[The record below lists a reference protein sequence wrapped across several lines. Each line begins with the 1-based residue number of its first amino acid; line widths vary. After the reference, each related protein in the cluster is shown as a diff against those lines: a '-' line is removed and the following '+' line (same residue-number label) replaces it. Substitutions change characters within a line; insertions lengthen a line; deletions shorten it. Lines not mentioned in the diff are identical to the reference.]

1 MLDPTTV
8 TKMVEDQIARSVN
21 DQVLEVFATD
31 EWLKP
36 IEAKIIDY
44 TQQRILGKFSN
55 SSALPE
61 IVEAVK
67 TSIAELFATGQI
79 PGVDQYI
86 DSSIIKQSIDQAVQD
101 NIVTAIKDLG
111 RDPAWIEKIERLIN
125 QSMVQRVVAGLSTID
140 VGGLIRQRVD
150 ENMTDLDSRV
160 AKRLQTPGIQ
170 DHAQQPELTVLDEN
184 VVVENCL
191 TANRIEVVT
200 SARIKELTV
209 TGSINT
215 DNRAWQTLSED
226 ISKKTL
232 DRLSTEWKESL
243 IADVESKI
251 REHGID
257 FDQVQID
264 GVRVVEG
271 DTLSRKITNSNLQ
284 KVGALKD
291 LTVTGEA
298 HIYNTVSVLNKRLG
312 VNTQE
317 PEMALSV
324 WDEEVSIL
332 AGKFKDK
339 SAYIGTGRLQN
350 LVLGV
355 NRTPAIEIDVDGVTA
370 VKKLRVGVHRISH
383 GTEVPNYAGTK
394 GDVVFNANPSINDNV
409 FAWQC
414 LGGFKW
420 KIIRAVE

>member
-1 MLDPTTV
+1 MLDPKAV
-8 TKMVEDQIARSVN
+8 TKMVEDQIAQSVN
-21 DQVLEVFATD
+21 NQVLEVFATD

-44 TQQRILGKFSN
+44 TQQRILGKFAN

-61 IVEAVK
+61 IVDAVK
-67 TSIAELFATGQI
+67 TSIADLFATGQI

-86 DSSIIKQSIDQAVQD
+86 DAATIKQTIDQAVQD
-101 NIVTAIKDLG
+101 NIVTAIKDMG
-111 RDPAWIEKIERLIN
+111 RDPAWVEKIEQMVN
-125 QSMVQRVVAGLSTID
+125 QAMVRRVVAGLSSID

-150 ENMTDLDSRV
+150 ENMSELDSKV
-160 AKRLQTPGIQ
+160 AERLQTPGIQ
-170 DHAQQPELTVLDEN
+170 DHAQRPELTVLDEN
-184 VVVENCL
+184 VVIENCL
-191 TANRIEVVT
+191 TANRIEVVN

-226 ISKKTL
+226 ISEKTL
-232 DRLSTEWKESL
+232 NRLTTEWRESL
-243 IADVESKI
+243 IDDVEDKI
-251 REHGID
+251 RERGID
-257 FDQVQID
+257 FTQVQID
-264 GVRVVEG
+264 GVRVIAG
-271 DTLSRKITNSNLQ
+271 DTLSRKITNSSLQNLG
-284 KVGALKD
+284 VLKD
-291 LTVTGEA
+291 LTVSGEA

-339 SAYIGTGRLQN
+339 SAYIGTGRAQN

-355 NRTPAIEIDVDGVTA
+355 NRTPAVEIDIEGVTA

-383 GTEVPNYAGTK
+383 GNEIPNYAGTK
-394 GDVVFNANPSINDNV
+394 GDIVFNANPSVNANV

-420 KIIRAVE
+420 KIIRSVE

>member
-1 MLDPTTV
+1 ML
-8 TKMVEDQIARSVN
+8 DQIALNKLVEEQIEKSIN
-21 DQVLEVFATD
+21 DQVVNT
-31 EWLKP
+31 
-36 IEAKIIDY
+36 I
-44 TQQRILGKFSN
+44 QHLGN
-55 SSALPE
+55 
-61 IVEAVK
+61 
-67 TSIAELFATGQI
+67 
-79 PGVDQYI
+79 
-86 DSSIIKQSIDQAVQD
+86 
-101 NIVTAIKDLG
+101 
-111 RDPAWIEKIERLIN
+111 DPAWVEKIEQLVN
-125 QSMVQRVVAGLSTID
+125 QAMVRRVVAGLSSVD

-150 ENMTDLDSRV
+150 ENMSDLDSRV
-160 AKRLQTPGIQ
+160 AARLHTPGIQ
-170 DHAQQPELTVLDEN
+170 DCAHNPELTVLDEN
-184 VVVENCL
+184 VVVEHCL

-232 DRLSTEWKESL
+232 DRLNTEWRESL
-243 IADVESKI
+243 VADVESKI
-251 REHGID
+251 RDHGIN
-257 FDQVQID
+257 FNQVQID
-264 GVRVVEG
+264 GVNVVSG
-271 DTLSRKITNSNLQ
+271 DTLSRKITNSSLQ
-284 KVGALKD
+284 RVGALQD
-291 LTVTGEA
+291 LTVLGEA

-312 VNTQE
+312 INTQE

-332 AGKFKDK
+332 AGKFKDR

-355 NRTPAIEIDVDGVTA
+355 NRTPAVEIDVDGITA
-370 VKKLRVGVHRISH
+370 IKKLRVGVHRISH

-420 KIIRAVE
+420 KIIRTVE

>member
-1 MLDPTTV
+1 MLDPKAV
-8 TKMVEDQIARSVN
+8 TKLVEDQIARSVN

-31 EWLKP
+31 DWLKP

-44 TQQRILGKFSN
+44 TQQRILGKFAN

-67 TSIAELFATGQI
+67 TSVAELFASGQI

-86 DSSIIKQSIDQAVQD
+86 DDAKIKQTIDQAVQD

-111 RDPAWIEKIERLIN
+111 RDPVWLEKIEGLIN

-140 VGGLIRQRVD
+140 INGLIRQRVD
-150 ENMTDLDSRV
+150 ENMTELDRRV
-160 AKRLQTPGIQ
+160 AEHLQTPGIQ
-170 DHAQQPELTVLDEN
+170 DHAQQPELTVMDEN

-191 TANRIEVVT
+191 TADRIEVVT
-200 SARIKELTV
+200 SAKIRELTV

-226 ISKKTL
+226 ISEKTL
-232 DRLSTEWKESL
+232 NRLTNEWRGSL
-243 IADVESKI
+243 ITDVEDKI
-251 REHGID
+251 REKGID
-257 FDQVQID
+257 FTQVQID
-264 GVRVVEG
+264 GVRVVVG
-271 DTLSRKITNSNLQ
+271 DTLSRKITNSNIQSL
-284 KVGALKD
+284 GALRD
-291 LTVTGEA
+291 LTVSGEA

-339 SAYIGTGRLQN
+339 SAYIGTGRAQN

-355 NRTPAIEIDVDGVTA
+355 NRTPAVEIDVDGITA
-370 VKKLRVGVHRISH
+370 IKKLRVGVHRIGH

>member
-1 MLDPTTV
+1 MLDPKAV
-8 TKMVEDQIARSVN
+8 TKLVEDQIAKSVN

-31 EWLKP
+31 EWLRP

-44 TQQRILGKFSN
+44 TQQRILGKFAN

-67 TSIAELFATGQI
+67 TSVAELFASGQI

-86 DSSIIKQSIDQAVQD
+86 DDAKIKQTIDQAVQD

-111 RDPAWIEKIERLIN
+111 RDPVWLEKIEGLIN
-125 QSMVQRVVAGLSTID
+125 QSMVQRVVAGLSSID

-160 AKRLQTPGIQ
+160 AERLQTPGIQ
-170 DHAQQPELTVLDEN
+170 DHAQQSELTVMDEN

-191 TANRIEVVT
+191 TANRLEVVT
-200 SARIKELTV
+200 SAKIRELTV

-226 ISKKTL
+226 ISEKTL
-232 DRLSTEWKESL
+232 NRLTTEWRESL
-243 IADVESKI
+243 IEDVEDKI
-251 REHGID
+251 RERGID
-257 FDQVQID
+257 FSQVQID
-264 GVRVVEG
+264 GVRVVAG
-271 DTLSRKITNSNLQ
+271 DTLSRKITNSNIQSL
-284 KVGALKD
+284 GALKE
-291 LTVTGEA
+291 LTVAGEA
-298 HIYNTVSVLNKRLG
+298 HIYNTVSVLNKRVG

-339 SAYIGTGRLQN
+339 AAYIGTGRLQN

-355 NRTPAIEIDVDGVTA
+355 NRTPAVEIDVDGVTA

-414 LGGFKW
+414 LGGYKW
-420 KIIRAVE
+420 KIIRSVE

>member
-1 MLDPTTV
+1 MLDPTAI

-36 IEAKIIDY
+36 IETKIIDY

-61 IVEAVK
+61 IVQAVK
-67 TSIAELFATGQI
+67 TSVAELFATGQI

-86 DSSIIKQSIDQAVQD
+86 DSATIKQTIDQAVQD
-101 NIVTAIKDLG
+101 NIVTAITDLG
-111 RDPAWIEKIERLIN
+111 RDPAWLEKIERLIN

-140 VGGLIRQRVD
+140 INDLIRQRVD
-150 ENMTDLDSRV
+150 ENMIDLDIKV
-160 AKRLQTPGIQ
+160 AQKLQTPGIQ
-170 DHAQQPELTVLDEN
+170 DHAQQSELTVLDEN

-226 ISKKTL
+226 ISDKTL
-232 DRLSTEWKESL
+232 NRLTTEWKQSL
-243 IADVESKI
+243 INDVEAKI

-257 FDQVQID
+257 FAQVQID
-264 GVRVVEG
+264 GVRVVAG
-271 DTLSRKITNSNLQ
+271 DTLSRKITNSNIQSL
-284 KVGALKD
+284 GSLKE
-291 LTVTGEA
+291 LNVVGEA

-312 VNTQE
+312 INTQE

-332 AGKFKDK
+332 AGKFKDRA
-339 SAYIGTGRLQN
+339 AYIGTGRLQN

-355 NRTPAIEIDVDGVTA
+355 NRTPAVEIDVDGITA

-394 GDVVFNANPSINDNV
+394 GDVVFNANPNINDNV

-420 KIIRAVE
+420 KLIRTVE

>member
-8 TKMVEDQIARSVN
+8 TKLVEDQIARSVN

-44 TQQRILGKFSN
+44 TQQRILGKFAN

-61 IVEAVK
+61 LVEAVK
-67 TSIAELFATGQI
+67 TSVAELFASGQI
-79 PGVDQYI
+79 PGIEQYI
-86 DSSIIKQSIDQAVQD
+86 DSTTIKQTIDQAVQD

-111 RDPAWIEKIERLIN
+111 RDPAWLEKIEQLIN
-125 QSMVQRVVAGLSTID
+125 QTMVQRVVAGLSTID

-160 AKRLQTPGIQ
+160 AQRLQTPGIQ

-191 TANRIEVVT
+191 TANRIEVVN
-200 SARIKELTV
+200 SAKIRELTV

-215 DNRAWQTLSED
+215 DNQSWQTLSD
-226 ISKKTL
+226 AISEKTL
-232 DRLSTEWKESL
+232 KRLTTEWKYSL
-243 IADVESKI
+243 IADVENKI

-257 FDQVQID
+257 FMQVQID

-291 LTVTGEA
+291 LTVDGEA

-355 NRTPAIEIDVDGVTA
+355 NRTPAVEIDVDGVTA

-383 GTEVPNYAGTK
+383 GNEVPNYAGTK
-394 GDVVFNANPSINDNV
+394 GDVVFNAIPSINDNV

-420 KIIRAVE
+420 KIIRSVE

>member
-1 MLDPTTV
+1 MLDPKAV
-8 TKMVEDQIARSVN
+8 TKLVEEQIARSVN
-21 DQVLEVFATD
+21 DQVMEVFATD
-31 EWLKP
+31 DWLKP
-36 IEAKIIDY
+36 IEAKIVDY
-44 TQQRILGKFSN
+44 TQQRILGKFAN

-61 IVEAVK
+61 IVEAIK
-67 TSIAELFATGQI
+67 TSVAELFATGQI

-86 DSSIIKQSIDQAVQD
+86 DSATIKQTIDQAVQD
-101 NIVTAIKDLG
+101 NILTAIQSLG
-111 RDPAWIEKIERLIN
+111 RDPDWIEKIEKLIN
-125 QSMVQRVVAGLSTID
+125 QSMVSRVVAGLSTID
-140 VGGLIRQRVD
+140 INALICQRVD
-150 ENMTDLDSRV
+150 ENMIDLGDKV
-160 AKRLQTPGIQ
+160 VQKLQTPGIQ
-170 DHAQQPELTVLDEN
+170 DHATKCELTVLDEN
-184 VVVENCL
+184 VVVENFL
-191 TANRIEVVT
+191 TANNIEVVT
-200 SARIKELTV
+200 SAKIKELTV

-232 DRLSTEWKESL
+232 NQLTTEWRDSL
-243 IADVESKI
+243 IADVEDKI
-251 REHGID
+251 RERGIE
-257 FDQVQID
+257 FTQVQID

-284 KVGALKD
+284 QLGVLKN
-291 LTVTGEA
+291 LQVAGEA
-298 HIYNTVSVLNKRLG
+298 HIYNTVSVLNRRLG

-332 AGKFKDK
+332 AGKFKDR

-355 NRTPAIEIDVDGVTA
+355 NRTPAVEIDIDGITA
-370 VKKLRVGVHRISH
+370 IKKLRVGVHRISH

-394 GDVVFNANPSINDNV
+394 GDVVFNANPNINDNV

-420 KIIRAVE
+420 KIIRSVE

>member
-1 MLDPTTV
+1 MLDPTVV
-8 TKMVEDQIARSVN
+8 TKLVEDQIARSVN

-44 TQQRILGKFSN
+44 TQQRILGKFAN

-67 TSIAELFATGQI
+67 TSVAELFATGQI

-86 DSSIIKQSIDQAVQD
+86 DSTTIKQTMDQAVQD
-101 NIVTAIKDLG
+101 NIVDAIKDLG
-111 RDPAWIEKIERLIN
+111 RDSAWLEKIERLIN
-125 QSMVQRVVAGLSTID
+125 QSMVQRVVAGLSAINVTE
-140 VGGLIRQRVD
+140 LIRQRVD
-150 ENMTDLDSRV
+150 ENMSDLDSRV
-160 AKRLQTPGIQ
+160 AQRLQTPGIQ
-170 DHAQQPELTVLDEN
+170 DHARQPELTVLDEN
-184 VVVENCL
+184 VVIENCL
-191 TANRIEVVT
+191 TANRIDVVG
-200 SARIKELTV
+200 SAKIKELTV

-215 DNRAWQTLSED
+215 DNRAWQTLSD
-226 ISKKTL
+226 AISEKTL
-232 DRLSTEWKESL
+232 DRLSTEWKQSL
-243 IADVESKI
+243 VADVENKI
-251 REHGID
+251 REHGIN
-257 FDQVQID
+257 FTQIQID

-291 LTVTGEA
+291 LTVVGEA

-312 VNTQE
+312 VNTHE

-332 AGKFKDK
+332 AGKFKEK
-339 SAYIGTGRLQN
+339 AAYIGTGRLQN

-355 NRTPAIEIDVDGVTA
+355 NRTPAIEIDIDGITA
-370 VKKLRVGVHRISH
+370 IKKLRVGVHRISH
-383 GTEVPNYAGTK
+383 GTEIPNYSGTK

-420 KIIRAVE
+420 KIIRSVE

>member
-1 MLDPTTV
+1 MLDPKAV
-8 TKMVEDQIARSVN
+8 TKLVEDQIARSVN

-31 EWLKP
+31 DWLKP

-44 TQQRILGKFSN
+44 TQQRILGKFAN

-61 IVEAVK
+61 IVDAVK
-67 TSIAELFATGQI
+67 TSVAELFAAGKI

-86 DSSIIKQSIDQAVQD
+86 DINVVRQAIDQAVQD
-101 NIVTAIKDLG
+101 NIISAIKDLG
-111 RDPAWIEKIERLIN
+111 RDPAWLEKIERLIN
-125 QSMVQRVVAGLSTID
+125 QNMVQRVVAGLSAID
-140 VGGLIRQRVD
+140 INQLIHQRVD
-150 ENMTDLDSRV
+150 ENMSELDSKV

-191 TANRIEVVT
+191 TAKRIEIVE
-200 SARIKELTV
+200 SAKIKELTV

-215 DNRAWQTLSED
+215 DNRSWQTLSED
-226 ISKKTL
+226 IGKKTFE
-232 DRLSTEWKESL
+232 RLSTQWRESL
-243 IADVESKI
+243 VADVENKI

-257 FDQVQID
+257 FTQVQID
-264 GVRVVEG
+264 GVRVIAG

-284 KVGALKD
+284 KLGALQD
-291 LTVTGEA
+291 LTVSGEA

-355 NRTPAIEIDVDGVTA
+355 NRTPAVEIDIDGTTA
-370 VKKLRVGVHRISH
+370 IKKLRVGVHRISH

-394 GDVVFNANPSINDNV
+394 GDVVFNANPSVNDNV

-414 LGGFKW
+414 LGGYKW
-420 KIIRAVE
+420 KIIRSVE

>member
-1 MLDPTTV
+1 MLDPKAV
-8 TKMVEDQIARSVN
+8 TKLVEDQIARSVN

-31 EWLKP
+31 DWLKP
-36 IEAKIIDY
+36 IEAKIVDY
-44 TQQRILGKFSN
+44 TQQRILGKFAN

-67 TSIAELFATGQI
+67 TSVAELFASGQI
-79 PGVDQYI
+79 PGIDQYI
-86 DSSIIKQSIDQAVQD
+86 DSKTVKQIIDQAVQD

-111 RDPAWIEKIERLIN
+111 RDPEWLEKIERLVN

-140 VGGLIRQRVD
+140 VGVLVRQRVD
-150 ENMTDLDSRV
+150 ENMIELDTKV
-160 AKRLQTPGIQ
+160 AERLQTPGIQ

-191 TANRIEVVT
+191 TANRIDVVG
-200 SARIKELTV
+200 SAKIRELTV

-226 ISKKTL
+226 IGKKTL
-232 DRLSTEWKESL
+232 DRLTTEWRESL
-243 IADVESKI
+243 IDDVEDKI
-251 REHGID
+251 RERGID
-257 FDQVQID
+257 FTQVQID
-264 GVRVVEG
+264 GVRVVAG
-271 DTLSRKITNSNLQ
+271 DTLSRKIVNSNIQSL
-284 KVGALKD
+284 GALKE
-291 LTVTGEA
+291 LTVAGEA
-298 HIYNTVSVLNKRLG
+298 HINNTVSVLNRRLG
-312 VNTQE
+312 INTQE

-339 SAYIGTGRLQN
+339 AAYLGTGRLQN

-355 NRTPAIEIDVDGVTA
+355 NRTPAVEIDIDGVTA
-370 VKKLRVGVHRISH
+370 IKKLRVGVHRISH

-414 LGGFKW
+414 LGGYKW
-420 KIIRAVE
+420 KIIRSVE

>member
-1 MLDPTTV
+1 MLDPKAV
-8 TKMVEDQIARSVN
+8 TKLVEDQIARLVN
-21 DQVLEVFATD
+21 DQVLEIFATD

-36 IEAKIIDY
+36 IEAKIVDY
-44 TQQRILGKFSN
+44 TQQRILGKFAN

-61 IVEAVK
+61 IVDAVK
-67 TSIAELFATGQI
+67 TSVAELFAAGQI

-86 DSSIIKQSIDQAVQD
+86 DSTIIKRTIDQAVQD
-101 NIVTAIKDLG
+101 NILTAIKDLG
-111 RDPAWIEKIERLIN
+111 RDPVWLEKIETLIN
-125 QSMVQRVVAGLSTID
+125 QNMVQRVVAGLSAID

-150 ENMTDLDSRV
+150 ENMGELDKKV
-160 AKRLQTPGIQ
+160 AERLQTPGIQ
-170 DHAQQPELTVLDEN
+170 DHAQQLELTVLDEN

-191 TANRIEVVT
+191 TANRIEVVG
-200 SARIKELTV
+200 SAKIRELTV

-226 ISKKTL
+226 ISEKTL
-232 DRLSTEWKESL
+232 NLLTNEWRESL
-243 IADVESKI
+243 IDDVEDKI
-251 REHGID
+251 RERGIN
-257 FDQVQID
+257 FTQVQID
-264 GVRVVEG
+264 GVRVVAG
-271 DTLSRKITNSNLQ
+271 DTLSRKIVNSNIQSL
-284 KVGALKD
+284 GALRA

-298 HIYNTVSVLNKRLG
+298 HIHNTVSVLNRRLG
-312 VNTQE
+312 INTQE

-339 SAYIGTGRLQN
+339 SAYIGTGRAQN

-355 NRTPAIEIDVDGVTA
+355 NRTPAVEIDIDGTTA
-370 VKKLRVGVHRISH
+370 IKKLRVGVHRISH

-394 GDVVFNANPSINDNV
+394 GDVVFNANPSVNDNV

-414 LGGFKW
+414 LGGYKW
-420 KIIRAVE
+420 KLIRAVE

>member
-1 MLDPTTV
+1 MLDPKVV
-8 TKMVEDQIARSVN
+8 TKLVEDQIARSVN

-44 TQQRILGKFSN
+44 TQQRILGKFAN

-67 TSIAELFATGQI
+67 TSVAELFASGQI
-79 PGVDQYI
+79 PGVGQYI
-86 DSSIIKQSIDQAVQD
+86 NDATIKQTIDQAVQD

-111 RDPAWIEKIERLIN
+111 RDPAWLEKIEGLIN

-140 VGGLIRQRVD
+140 VNGLIRQRVD
-150 ENMTDLDSRV
+150 ENMTELDSRV
-160 AKRLQTPGIQ
+160 AERLQTPGIQ
-170 DHAQQPELTVLDEN
+170 DHARRPELTVLDEN

-200 SARIKELTV
+200 SAKIKELTV

-215 DNRAWQTLSED
+215 DNRAWQTLSEA
-226 ISKKTL
+226 ISEKTL
-232 DRLSTEWKESL
+232 NRLTTEWRESL
-243 IADVESKI
+243 INDVEDKI
-251 REHGID
+251 RERGID
-257 FDQVQID
+257 FTQVQID
-264 GVRVVEG
+264 GVNVISG
-271 DTLSRKITNSNLQ
+271 DTLSRKITNSSLQ
-284 KVGALKD
+284 RVGALRD
-291 LTVTGEA
+291 LTVAGEA

-332 AGKFKDK
+332 AGKFKDRA
-339 SAYIGTGRLQN
+339 AYIGTGRLQN

-355 NRTPAIEIDVDGVTA
+355 NRTPAVEIDVDGITA
-370 VKKLRVGVHRISH
+370 IKKLRVGVHRISH

-394 GDVVFNANPSINDNV
+394 GDVVFNANPGINDNV

-420 KIIRAVE
+420 KIIRSVE

>member
-1 MLDPTTV
+1 MLDPKVV
-8 TKMVEDQIARSVN
+8 TKLVEDQIAKSVN

-31 EWLKP
+31 DWLKP

-44 TQQRILGKFSN
+44 TQQRILGKFAN

-61 IVEAVK
+61 IVDAVK
-67 TSIAELFATGQI
+67 TSVAELFASGQI
-79 PGVDQYI
+79 PGIDQYV
-86 DSSIIKQSIDQAVQD
+86 DSATVRQTIDQAVQD
-101 NIVTAIKDLG
+101 NIVLAIKDLG
-111 RDPAWIEKIERLIN
+111 RDPAWIEKIEKLIN
-125 QSMVQRVVAGLSTID
+125 QHMVQRVVAGLSTID
-140 VGGLIRQRVD
+140 VGGVIRQRVD
-150 ENMTDLDSRV
+150 ENMTGLDKKV
-160 AKRLQTPGIQ
+160 AERLHTPGIQ
-170 DHAQQPELTVLDEN
+170 DHAQNAELTVLDEN

-191 TANRIEVVT
+191 TANRIEVVN

-226 ISKKTL
+226 ISEKTL
-232 DRLSTEWKESL
+232 NRLTNEWRESL
-243 IADVESKI
+243 IDDVEDKI
-251 REHGID
+251 RERGID
-257 FDQVQID
+257 FSQVQID
-264 GVRVVEG
+264 GVRVVAG
-271 DTLSRKITNSNLQ
+271 DTLSRKIINSNIQSL
-284 KVGALKD
+284 GALKE
-291 LTVTGEA
+291 LKVSGEA

-339 SAYIGTGRLQN
+339 SAYIGTGRAQN

-355 NRTPAIEIDVDGVTA
+355 NRTPAVEIDIDGVTA

-394 GDVVFNANPSINDNV
+394 GDIVFNANPSVNDNV

-420 KIIRAVE
+420 KIIRSVE

>member
-1 MLDPTTV
+1 MLDPTAV
-8 TKMVEDQIARSVN
+8 TKLVEEQIARSVN

-31 EWLKP
+31 EWLKS
-36 IEAKIIDY
+36 IESKIVDY
-44 TQQRILGKFSN
+44 TQQRILGKFAN

-67 TSIAELFATGQI
+67 TSVAELFATGQI
-79 PGVDQYI
+79 PGIDRYI
-86 DSSIIKQSIDQAVQD
+86 DSTIVNQTIDQAVQD
-101 NIVTAIKDLG
+101 NILTAINDLG
-111 RDPAWIEKIERLIN
+111 RDPVWLEKIERSIN

-140 VGGLIRQRVD
+140 VSGLIRQRVD
-150 ENMTDLDSRV
+150 ENMTDLSDKV
-160 AKRLQTPGIQ
+160 VQKLQTPGIQ
-170 DHAQQPELTVLDEN
+170 DHAQQPELVVLDEN

-191 TANRIEVVT
+191 TANRIEVVN
-200 SARIKELTV
+200 SAKIHELTV

-215 DNRAWQTLSED
+215 DNQAWQTLSEH
-226 ISKKTL
+226 ISEKTL
-232 DRLSTEWKESL
+232 NKLSNEWKDSL
-243 IADVESKI
+243 ITDVEDKI
-251 REHGID
+251 RERGID
-257 FDQVQID
+257 FTQVQID
-264 GVRVVEG
+264 GVRVVTG

-284 KVGALKD
+284 SVGLLKN
-291 LTVTGEA
+291 LTVSGEA
-298 HIYNTVSVLNKRLG
+298 HINNTVSVLNKRLG
-312 VNTQE
+312 INTQE

-339 SAYIGTGRLQN
+339 AAYLGTGRLQN

-355 NRTPAIEIDVDGVTA
+355 NRTPAVEIDIDGTTA
-370 VKKLRVGVHRISH
+370 IKKLRVGVHRISH

-420 KIIRAVE
+420 KIIRSVE

>member
-1 MLDPTTV
+1 MLDPTVV
-8 TKMVEDQIARSVN
+8 TKLVEDQIARSVN

-44 TQQRILGKFSN
+44 TQQRILGKFAN

-67 TSIAELFATGQI
+67 TSVAELFATGQI

-86 DSSIIKQSIDQAVQD
+86 DSTTIKQTMDQAVQD
-101 NIVTAIKDLG
+101 NIVDAIKDLG
-111 RDPAWIEKIERLIN
+111 RDSAWLEKIERLIN
-125 QSMVQRVVAGLSTID
+125 QSMVQRVVAGLSAINVTE
-140 VGGLIRQRVD
+140 LIRQRVD
-150 ENMTDLDSRV
+150 ENMSDLDSRV
-160 AKRLQTPGIQ
+160 AQRLQTPGIQ
-170 DHAQQPELTVLDEN
+170 DHARQPELTVLDEN
-184 VVVENCL
+184 VVIENCL
-191 TANRIEVVT
+191 TANRIDVVG
-200 SARIKELTV
+200 SAKIKELTV

-215 DNRAWQTLSED
+215 DNRAWQTLSD
-226 ISKKTL
+226 AISEKTL
-232 DRLSTEWKESL
+232 DRLSTEWKQSL
-243 IADVESKI
+243 VADVENKI
-251 REHGID
+251 REHGIN
-257 FDQVQID
+257 FTQIQID

-291 LTVTGEA
+291 LTVVGEA

-312 VNTQE
+312 VNTHE

-332 AGKFKDK
+332 AGKFKEK
-339 SAYIGTGRLQN
+339 AAYIGTGRLQN

-355 NRTPAIEIDVDGVTA
+355 NRTPAIEIDIDGITA
-370 VKKLRVGVHRISH
+370 IKKLRVGVHRISH
-383 GTEVPNYAGTK
+383 GTEIPNYSGTK
-394 GDVVFNANPSINDNV
+394 GDVVFNANTSINDNV

-420 KIIRAVE
+420 KIIRSVE

>member
-1 MLDPTTV
+1 M
-8 TKMVEDQIARSVN
+8 
-21 DQVLEVFATD
+21 
-31 EWLKP
+31 
-36 IEAKIIDY
+36 
-44 TQQRILGKFSN
+44 
-55 SSALPE
+55 
-61 IVEAVK
+61 
-67 TSIAELFATGQI
+67 FATGQI

-86 DSSIIKQSIDQAVQD
+86 DSANIQQTIDQAVQD

-111 RDPAWIEKIERLIN
+111 RDPVWVEKIERLVN
-125 QSMVQRVVAGLSTID
+125 QSMVQRVVAGLSAID
-140 VGGLIRQRVD
+140 VAGLICQRVD
-150 ENMTDLDSRV
+150 ENMSELDSKV

-170 DHAQQPELTVLDEN
+170 DHAQQSELTVMDEN

-191 TANRIEVVT
+191 TANRIDIVG
-200 SARIKELTV
+200 SAKINELTV

-215 DNRAWQTLSED
+215 DNRSWQTLSD
-226 ISKKTL
+226 AISEKTL
-232 DRLSTEWKESL
+232 ERLTTEWKYSL
-243 IADVESKI
+243 IADVENKI
-251 REHGID
+251 RERGID
-257 FDQVQID
+257 FMQVQID

-291 LTVTGEA
+291 LMVAGEA

-339 SAYIGTGRLQN
+339 AAYIGTGRAQN

-355 NRTPAIEIDVDGVTA
+355 NRTPAIEIDIDGVTA
-370 VKKLRVGVHRISH
+370 IKKLRIGVHRISH
-383 GTEVPNYAGTK
+383 GTEIPNYSGTK
-394 GDVVFNANPSINDNV
+394 GDVVFNANPSINNNV

-420 KIIRAVE
+420 KIIRSVE

>member
-1 MLDPTTV
+1 MLDPKVV
-8 TKMVEDQIARSVN
+8 TKMVEDQIARSVT

-31 EWLKP
+31 DWLKP
-36 IEAKIIDY
+36 IETKIIDY
-44 TQQRILGKFSN
+44 TQQRILGKFAN
-55 SSALPE
+55 SSTVPE
-61 IVEAVK
+61 LIETVK
-67 TSIAELFATGQI
+67 ASVAELFANGQI

-86 DSSIIKQSIDQAVQD
+86 DSSTIKQSIDQAVQD
-101 NIVTAIKDLG
+101 NILNAVNDLG
-111 RDPAWIEKIERLIN
+111 RDPVWLEKIERLIN

-140 VGGLIRQRVD
+140 IGSLIRQRVD
-150 ENMTDLDSRV
+150 ENMVDLDSKIV
-160 AKRLQTPGIQ
+160 QRLQTPGIQ
-170 DHAQQPELTVLDEN
+170 DRAQQSELTVLDEN

-191 TANRIEVVT
+191 TANRIDVVT
-200 SARIKELTV
+200 SAKIKELTV

-232 DRLSTEWKESL
+232 SRLTTEWRASL
-243 IADVESKI
+243 IDDVEDKI
-251 REHGID
+251 RNRGIN
-257 FDQVQID
+257 FTQVQID
-264 GVRVVEG
+264 GVNVVSG
-271 DTLSRKITNSNLQ
+271 DTLSRKITNSSLQ
-284 KVGALKD
+284 KVGALRD
-291 LTVTGEA
+291 LTVSGEA

-332 AGKFKDK
+332 AGKFKEK

-355 NRTPAIEIDVDGVTA
+355 NRTPAVEIDVDGVTA
-370 VKKLRVGVHRISH
+370 IKKLRVGVHRISH

-394 GDVVFNANPSINDNV
+394 GDIVFNANPGINDNV

-420 KIIRAVE
+420 KLIRSVE

>member
-1 MLDPTTV
+1 MLDQTALN
-8 TKMVEDQIARSVN
+8 KLVEEQIEKSIN
-21 DQVLEVFATD
+21 DQVAST
-31 EWLKP
+31 
-36 IEAKIIDY
+36 I
-44 TQQRILGKFSN
+44 QHLG
-55 SSALPE
+55 
-61 IVEAVK
+61 
-67 TSIAELFATGQI
+67 T
-79 PGVDQYI
+79 
-86 DSSIIKQSIDQAVQD
+86 
-101 NIVTAIKDLG
+101 
-111 RDPAWIEKIERLIN
+111 DPAWVEKIEQLVN
-125 QSMVQRVVAGLSTID
+125 QAMVRRVVAGLSGVD

-150 ENMTDLDSRV
+150 ENMSDLDSRV
-160 AKRLQTPGIQ
+160 AARLHTPGIQ
-170 DHAQQPELTVLDEN
+170 DHAHNPELTVLDEN
-184 VVVENCL
+184 VVVEHCL

-200 SARIKELTV
+200 SAKIKELTV

-232 DRLSTEWKESL
+232 DRLNTEWRESL
-243 IADVESKI
+243 VADVESKI

-257 FDQVQID
+257 FTQVQID
-264 GVRVVEG
+264 GVNVISG

-284 KVGALKD
+284 RVGVLQD
-291 LTVTGEA
+291 LTVSGEA

-312 VNTQE
+312 INTQE

-332 AGKFKDK
+332 AGKFKDR

-355 NRTPAIEIDVDGVTA
+355 NRTPAVEIDVDGVTA

-394 GDVVFNANPSINDNV
+394 GDVVFNANPNINDNV

-420 KIIRAVE
+420 KIIRSVE

>member
-61 IVEAVK
+61 LVEAVK
-67 TSIAELFATGQI
+67 TSVAELFATGQI

-140 VGGLIRQRVD
+140 VGGLIQQRVD
-150 ENMTDLDSRV
+150 ENMSELDSKV
-160 AKRLQTPGIQ
+160 AARLHTPGIQ
-170 DHAQQPELTVLDEN
+170 DHAHSPELTVLDEN

-191 TANRIEVVT
+191 TANRIEVVN

-232 DRLSTEWKESL
+232 DRLSTEWRESL

-257 FDQVQID
+257 FSQIQID
-264 GVRVVEG
+264 GVRVVVG

-284 KVGALKD
+284 SLGTLNQ
-291 LTVTGEA
+291 LRVTGEA

-355 NRTPAIEIDVDGVTA
+355 NRTPAVEIDVDGITT

-420 KIIRAVE
+420 KIIRTVE

>member
-1 MLDPTTV
+1 MLDPKVV

-67 TSIAELFATGQI
+67 TSVAELFATGQI
-79 PGVDQYI
+79 PGVDQYV
-86 DSSIIKQSIDQAVQD
+86 DSATIKQTIDQAVQD
-101 NIVTAIKDLG
+101 NIVIAIKDLG

-125 QSMVQRVVAGLSTID
+125 QSMVQRVVAGLSSVD

-150 ENMTDLDSRV
+150 ENMSDLDSKV
-160 AKRLQTPGIQ
+160 AARLHTPGIQ
-170 DHAQQPELTVLDEN
+170 DHAHSPELTVLDEN

-200 SARIKELTV
+200 SAKIKELTV

-257 FDQVQID
+257 FTQVQID
-264 GVRVVEG
+264 GVRVVVG

-284 KVGALKD
+284 SLGSLKE
-291 LTVTGEA
+291 LNVVGEA

-355 NRTPAIEIDVDGVTA
+355 NRTPAVEIDVDGVTA

-420 KIIRAVE
+420 KLIRSVE

>member
-1 MLDPTTV
+1 MLDPKAV
-8 TKMVEDQIARSVN
+8 TKLVEDQIARSVN

-31 EWLKP
+31 DWLKP

-44 TQQRILGKFSN
+44 TQQRILGKFAN

-67 TSIAELFATGQI
+67 TSVAELFATGQI
-79 PGVDQYI
+79 PGIDQYI
-86 DSSIIKQSIDQAVQD
+86 DSAIVQRIIDQAVQD

-111 RDPAWIEKIERLIN
+111 RDPVWIEKIERLIN
-125 QSMVQRVVAGLSTID
+125 QNMVQRVTAGLSTVDIS
-140 VGGLIRQRVD
+140 GLIRQRVD
-150 ENMTDLDSRV
+150 ENMTDLDSKV
-160 AKRLQTPGIQ
+160 AERLQTPGIQ
-170 DHAQQPELTVLDEN
+170 DHAQQAELTVMDEN

-226 ISKKTL
+226 ISNKTL
-232 DRLSTEWKESL
+232 NRLTTEWRDSL
-243 IADVESKI
+243 ISDVENKI

-257 FDQVQID
+257 FTQVQID
-264 GVRVVEG
+264 GVRVVAG
-271 DTLSRKITNSNLQ
+271 DTLSRKITNSNIQSLGVLKEL
-284 KVGALKD
+284 KVA
-291 LTVTGEA
+291 GEA

-332 AGKFKDK
+332 AGKFKDR
-339 SAYIGTGRLQN
+339 SAYIGTGRAQN

-355 NRTPAIEIDVDGVTA
+355 NRTPAVEIDIDGITTI
-370 VKKLRVGVHRISH
+370 KKLRVGVHRISH

-394 GDVVFNANPSINDNV
+394 GDVVFNANPNINDNV

-420 KIIRAVE
+420 KIIRSVE

>member
-1 MLDPTTV
+1 MLDPKAV
-8 TKMVEDQIARSVN
+8 TKLVEDQIARSVN

-44 TQQRILGKFSN
+44 TQQRILGKFAN

-67 TSIAELFATGQI
+67 TSVAELFASGQI

-86 DSSIIKQSIDQAVQD
+86 DDATIKQTIDQAVQD

-111 RDPAWIEKIERLIN
+111 RDPAWLEKIERLIN

-140 VGGLIRQRVD
+140 VNGLIRQRVD
-150 ENMTDLDSRV
+150 ENMTELDSRV
-160 AKRLQTPGIQ
+160 AERLQTPGIQ
-170 DHAQQPELTVLDEN
+170 DHAQQPELTVMDEN

-191 TANRIEVVT
+191 TADRIEVVT
-200 SARIKELTV
+200 SAKIRELTV

-226 ISKKTL
+226 ISEKTL
-232 DRLSTEWKESL
+232 NRLTNEWRGSL
-243 IADVESKI
+243 ITDVEDKI
-251 REHGID
+251 RERGID
-257 FDQVQID
+257 FSQVQID
-264 GVRVVEG
+264 GVRVVAG
-271 DTLSRKITNSNLQ
+271 DTLSRKITNSNIQSL
-284 KVGALKD
+284 GALKE
-291 LTVTGEA
+291 LTVAGEA
-298 HIYNTVSVLNKRLG
+298 HIYNTVSVLNKRVG
-312 VNTQE
+312 INTQE

-339 SAYIGTGRLQN
+339 AAYIGTGRLQN

-355 NRTPAIEIDVDGVTA
+355 NRTPAMEIDIDGTTA
-370 VKKLRVGVHRISH
+370 IKKLRVGVHRISH

-394 GDVVFNANPSINDNV
+394 GDIVFNANPSVNSNV

-420 KIIRAVE
+420 KIVRSVE